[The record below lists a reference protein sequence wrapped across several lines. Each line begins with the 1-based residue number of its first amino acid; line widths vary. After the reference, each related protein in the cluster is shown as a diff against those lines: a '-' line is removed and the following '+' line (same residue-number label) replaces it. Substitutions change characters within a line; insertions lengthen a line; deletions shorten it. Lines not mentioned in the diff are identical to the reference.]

1 MKYNKDTSEK
11 ILDNAFSEFEER
23 GYSGARMQSIADR
36 AGINKALLHYYY
48 KSKDALFELII
59 KKAFNMLLPKIFKIF
74 DDDANIFELIE
85 NFVSAYID
93 IIIKHPHIPGFV
105 IHEISNNPNRLL
117 KLVEHENIN
126 INNIKQR
133 INQEMENGT
142 IIKMPV
148 EQLITNVI
156 SLCVFPFVAKPLL
169 TGLVLNGDKKAFDA
183 FVEQRKTEVSKFVIN
198 AIKIN

>member
-85 NFVSAYID
+85 NFVSVYID

>member
-1 MKYNKDTSEK
+1 M
-11 ILDNAFSEFEER
+11 FSI
-23 GYSGARMQSIADR
+23 S
-36 AGINKALLHYYY
+36 
-48 KSKDALFELII
+48 
-59 KKAFNMLLPKIFKIF
+59 
-74 DDDANIFELIE
+74 
-85 NFVSAYID
+85 ID